1 MLGQVVLK
9 NSFGAQS
16 LFCDL
21 LAAEKDE
28 SEVKRTVP
36 ALQPVARIVKGGG
49 NVFDARPL
57 AFIFHLP
64 DGTLIRLRF
73 NDDNTYNYESATA
86 IPDTHPAAK
95 AYAQKLEHSIKIA
108 RADEG
113 DLGSP
118 ANPAD
123 VAKLKERLDAD
134 MRRYQREQANERRLK
149 L

>member
-1 MLGQVVLK
+1 MLGQVVLE
-9 NSFGAQS
+9 NSFSAQAP
-16 LFCDL
+16 LYGLPYDI
-21 LAAEKDE
+21 KDE
-28 SEVKRTVP
+28 NEVKRTVP
-36 ALQPVARIVKGGG
+36 ALQPVARIVIGGG

-57 AFIFHLP
+57 AFVFPLP
-64 DGTLIRLRF
+64 DGTLIRLRL

-95 AYAQKLEHSIKIA
+95 AYAQKLGHSIKIA

-123 VAKLKERLDAD
+123 VEKLKKRLEAD